1 MTALHQKLADDI
13 LTQIQTGKL
22 RVGEKLPP
30 EAVYAADL
38 GVSRS
43 TLRHAY
49 SELERVGILQR
60 KKRAG
65 TTVIADQPKARFNM
79 STTGLHELLSL
90 GRDTDLILSGTST
103 VATKAIP
110 ELHGYHSETDHWLE
124 VSGSRTLPNEN
135 IPFNSTQIYVPAR
148 YAAIE
153 HVLSAR
159 EPSVFRIVEERFN
172 LVVGRVSQAAL
183 AIACPA
189 EIAKVID
196 LEPGAPA
203 LRIVAQLYD
212 RDGILMEISVA
223 TFDPERFRL
232 QTNVQI
238 DNL

>member
-22 RVGEKLPP
+22 PVGEKLPP
-30 EAVYAADL
+30 EAEYAADL

-43 TLRHAY
+43 TLRLAF

-65 TTVIADQPKARFNM
+65 TTVIADQPKAQFNM

-90 GRDTDLILSGTST
+90 GRDTDLMLSGTRT
-103 VATKAIP
+103 VATNAIS
-110 ELHGYHSETDHWLE
+110 ELQGYHSETDHWLE
-124 VSGSRTLPNEN
+124 ISGTRTLPNQST
-135 IPFNSTQIYVPAR
+135 PFNSTQVYVPAR

-153 HVLSAR
+153 HILKER
-159 EPSVFRIVEERFN
+159 EPSVFRIIEERFD
-172 LVVGRVSQAAL
+172 LVVGRVSQAAQ

-189 EIAKVID
+189 AIAKVID

-203 LRIVAQLYD
+203 LRIVAQIYD
-212 RDGILMEISVA
+212 RGGFLMEISVA
-223 TFDPERFRL
+223 TFDPERFQL
-232 QTNVQI
+232 QTDVQV